1 MLTTFL
7 KWIATFLGTI
17 LKAILPDLLKQGRK
31 PRDVHVAGY
40 DEEIENDISDSIE
53 DEMKRQIEEDLEK

>member
-40 DEEIENDISDSIE
+40 DEEIESDISDGID
-53 DEMKRQIEEDLEK
+53 DEIQRQIDKEAED